1 MAGLADGLRRRE
13 AEGRPVRVALV
24 GGGKFGGMFLAQ
36 ARRTPGLHIV
46 GVSDLRPDRVRTT
59 LERVGWPAEQ
69 FAAEHPESA
78 VRQRSTWVTD
88 ETSRLLA
95 DPSVEVVVEATGAAA
110 AGAEHASLAIR
121 HGKHVVMVNV
131 EADVLAGPLLAQQA
145 QRAGVRYSLA
155 YGDQPALIVELVDWA
170 RTAGFPVIA
179 AGKGT
184 KHLPEYHRSTP
195 ETVWGYF
202 GIQEAEAIASGMNP
216 QMFNSFIDG
225 TKSAVEMAA
234 VANATGLTA
243 SPQGL
248 AFPPCSV
255 PELPTRLCPRSDGG
269 LLQQAGQ
276 VEVVSCVYADG
287 TPVPQDLRWGVY
299 VVFAAPD
306 DHIRQCF
313 AEYGLVTD
321 PSGRYAALHRP
332 YHLVGMELG
341 VSIASVV
348 LRGEATGCPIG
359 FHADVVA
366 IAKRNLHPGDL
377 LDGEGGYTVYGGLL
391 PAAMSLR
398 QGALPAGLAHGAR
411 MVAPVNAGEVILRSA
426 VRLDDSAPAVRLRRE
441 LEEAVPVGPADA
453 P

>member
-1 MAGLADGLRRRE
+1 M
-13 AEGRPVRVALV
+13 RVALV

-59 LERVGWPAEQ
+59 LERVGWPVEQ
-69 FAAEHPESA
+69 FAAEDAESA
-78 VRQRSTWVTD
+78 IRQRTTWVTD
-88 ETSRLLA
+88 ETSNLLA

-110 AGAEHASLAIR
+110 AGAEHAAQAIR

-145 QRAGVRYSLA
+145 RRAGVLYSLA

-195 ETVWGYF
+195 ETVWDYF
-202 GIQEAEAIASGMNP
+202 GIQEAEAVASGMNP

-234 VANATGLTA
+234 VANATGLAAA
-243 SPQGL
+243 SEGL
-248 AFPPCSV
+248 TFPPCSV
-255 PELPTRLCPRSDGG
+255 PELPTQLRPRSDGG
-269 LLQQAGQ
+269 LLQHSGQ

-287 TPVPQDLRWGVY
+287 RPVPQDLRWGVY

-313 AEYGLVTD
+313 AQYGLVTD

-348 LRGEATGCPIG
+348 LRGEPTGCPIG

-366 IAKRNLHPGDL
+366 IAKRNLHPGEV

-391 PAAMSLR
+391 PATMSLR

-411 MVAPVNAGEVILRSA
+411 MAAPVNAGEIILRSA
-426 VRLDDSAPAVRLRRE
+426 VRLDDSSTAVRLRRE
-441 LEEAVPVGPADA
+441 LEESVPVGPADA
-453 P
+453 R